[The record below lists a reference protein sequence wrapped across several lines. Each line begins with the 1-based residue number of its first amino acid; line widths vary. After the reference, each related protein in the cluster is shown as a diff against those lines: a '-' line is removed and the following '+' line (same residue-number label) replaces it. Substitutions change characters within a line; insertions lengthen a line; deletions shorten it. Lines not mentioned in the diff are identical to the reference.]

1 MTPLPVTAG
10 LPVLKSTVPAR
21 LRPSLPVLLLLLSAC
36 SAVTRPDTS
45 VDAIVASSE
54 VARRAERAA
63 VDSIVARLARRAV
76 ARGDNTLDLLYLS
89 GGGQQGAYGA
99 GFLGGWRARPDSSFP
114 RFDLVTGISTGAL
127 QASFAL
133 IGTQAALDSLAMLYR
148 GAADRGLAPSVDLF
162 FWLRKTGGV
171 VDTEGYEQALRG
183 IFDTAL
189 AARLRAEFRQDRQ
202 VAIGTTDF
210 DLGIGRTWDMAAE
223 LGATVRGPDRVR
235 KLLLAATAIPGVFPT
250 QLIDGRVQS
259 DGGVVSN
266 ILPVLGLDE
275 YRRLGARLRQAGV
288 TEPVTVRVWVVLNL
302 WTHARPIVT
311 SPADR
316 GKMNQRAALLMFWTH
331 QAAELEQLATL
342 AAAVTTGL
350 PGLRMELRITA
361 PPAGLAAEAPP
372 EDKLIDEEWMRRLE
386 QLGRDR
392 ALGTSPWDPI
402 PSAFERP

>member
-1 MTPLPVTAG
+1 VTLQFTCRPAVLPSCRLLFLLT
-10 LPVLKSTVPAR
+10 LP
-21 LRPSLPVLLLLLSAC
+21 AC
-36 SAVTRPDTS
+36 AATTRPETTI
-45 VDAIVASSE
+45 DAIVASAES
-54 VARRAERAA
+54 ARRAERTT

-99 GFLGGWRARPDSSFP
+99 GFLRGWHQRPDSSFP

-127 QASFAL
+127 QAPFAL
-133 IGTQAALDSLAMLYR
+133 IGTQAALDSLATYYR
-148 GAADRGLAPSVDLF
+148 AAADKGLAPSVDLF

-171 VDTEGYEQALRG
+171 VDTERYEQALRG
-183 IFDTAL
+183 IFDTAF
-189 AARLRAEFRQDRQ
+189 AARLRREFQQDRQ

-210 DLGIGRTWDMAAE
+210 DLGVGRTWDMAAE
-223 LGATVRGPDRVR
+223 LGSTVRGPDRVR
-235 KLLLAATAIPGVFPT
+235 KLLLAATAFPGVFPT
-250 QLIDGRVQS
+250 RLVDGRVHS

-275 YRRLGARLRQAGV
+275 YRRLASRLRQSGV
-288 TEPVTVRVWVVLNL
+288 TETVTVRVWVVLNL
-302 WTHARPIVT
+302 WTHAKPIVT

-316 GKMNQRAALLMFWTH
+316 GEINKRAAELMFWTH
-331 QAAELEQLATL
+331 QVGELEQLATL

-350 PGLRMELRITA
+350 PGLRMEVRYTA
-361 PPAGLAAEAPP
+361 PPSTLAADPAAE
-372 EDKLIDEEWMRRLE
+372 KLIDEDWMRRLE

-392 ALGTSPWDPI
+392 ALGTTPWDPI